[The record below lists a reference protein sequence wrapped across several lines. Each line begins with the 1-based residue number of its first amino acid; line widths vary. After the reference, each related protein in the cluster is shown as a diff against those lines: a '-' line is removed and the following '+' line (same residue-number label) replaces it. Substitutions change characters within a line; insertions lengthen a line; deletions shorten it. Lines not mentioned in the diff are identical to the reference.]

1 MENAELIRKL
11 RIEHH
16 LSQQEL
22 ANGITTRTTLS
33 SFEVRKTELSLEHA
47 INYLN
52 RLNVTLSEYEFLLQN
67 TVEREKH
74 QYLRYLK
81 RVDEAQARVYTQILR
96 DKYQQTNDQYFYYLY
111 AQRELLNY
119 RWFSQI
125 FTTDFEDLVSHIKTY
140 LNRIET
146 WGHFEIVLFLNT
158 MTIFDSEYII
168 QVIKNVL
175 PLTEQYQETIYFSQ
189 IIAALVQNGIGLGI
203 KRGDLELID
212 VFKRELYRIA
222 DTDESCTTFLLT
234 KFFRAVDQLTL
245 HHDDTLFAAEMLAC
259 TQLANLLKL
268 QDWLTLLQDYLYLT
282 R

>member
-1 MENAELIRKL
+1 MENAESIRKL
-11 RIEHH
+11 RIERH

-33 SFEVRKTELSLEHA
+33 SFEGRKTELSLEHA

-158 MTIFDSEYII
+158 MSI
-168 QVIKNVL
+168 
-175 PLTEQYQETIYFSQ
+175 
-189 IIAALVQNGIGLGI
+189 
-203 KRGDLELID
+203 LILSTS
-212 VFKRELYRIA
+212 FKSSKTCCR
-222 DTDESCTTFLLT
+222 
-234 KFFRAVDQLTL
+234 
-245 HHDDTLFAAEMLAC
+245 
-259 TQLANLLKL
+259 
-268 QDWLTLLQDYLYLT
+268 
-282 R
+282 

>member
-1 MENAELIRKL
+1 M
-11 RIEHH
+11 
-16 LSQQEL
+16 
-22 ANGITTRTTLS
+22 
-33 SFEVRKTELSLEHA
+33 
-47 INYLN
+47 
-52 RLNVTLSEYEFLLQN
+52 LQN

-158 MTIFDSEYII
+158 MPIFDSEYII

-189 IIAALVQNGIGLGI
+189 NIAALVQNGIGLGI

-234 KFFRAVDQLTL
+234 KFFRAVDQLTF